1 MLTRRQ
7 FTATLTGSLAAGLLG
22 PALGVAQGA
31 AIRIG
36 SIFSY
41 TGPAAFLG
49 DRMKRSVELFVEE
62 TNKRGGINGRKI
74 ESIIYDAAS
83 ESTKAVLAAKRLI
96 EQDQVEVIVG
106 DGNRSDIGLAL
117 IPTVQRAEVP
127 LMSVSGATGLVEPVR
142 DRAWVFKSTVND
154 TEVIAR
160 LLEFFKKRNIKD
172 VAMLNDTEVV
182 ARLVDFFKKRNI
194 KDVAML
200 NDTGAFGVSARDQL
214 RAQAP
219 AAGINVT
226 YEEFGPADTDLTTQL
241 TRIRGTSA
249 QAIICWT
256 VTPAGVVFLKN
267 AQQLGLKQMLVHGFG
282 FVADRYMQLAGDAAE
297 GLFLTSLK
305 FPIAEQLPDNDP
317 IKATILDYKAR
328 YRAKFNEETDVY
340 GGQAW
345 DGIGMVTQA
354 ITRGGGSERG
364 KIRAGLE
371 EHIRGYRGVGGI
383 FNFSPQ
389 KHWGLAKSDVVMIEW
404 RQGKFRLVD
413 L

>member
-7 FTATLTGSLAAGLLG
+7 FTTTLTGGLAAGLLA
-22 PALGVAQGA
+22 PRRSTAQGA
-31 AIRIG
+31 PIRIG

-62 TNKRGGINGRKI
+62 QNKRGGINGRRI
-74 ESIIYDAAS
+74 ESVIYDAAS
-83 ESTKAVLAAKRLI
+83 ESTKAVLAVKRLI
-96 EQDQVEVIVG
+96 EQDRVEVIVG
-106 DGNRSDIGLAL
+106 DGNRSDIGLSL
-117 IPTVQRAEVP
+117 VPTVQRSEVP
-127 LMSVSGATGLVEPVR
+127 LMSVSGATALVEPVR
-142 DRAWVFKSTVND
+142 ERAWVFKSTVND
-154 TEVIAR
+154 V
-160 LLEFFKKRNIKD
+160 
-172 VAMLNDTEVV
+172 EVV
-182 ARLVDFFKKRNI
+182 ARLLDFLKKRGI
-194 KDVAML
+194 RDIAML
-200 NDTGAFGVSARDQL
+200 NDTGAFGVSARDQV

-219 AAGINVT
+219 AAGINVV
-226 YEEFGPADTDLTTQL
+226 YEEFGPGDNDLTTQL
-241 TRIRGTSA
+241 TRIRGTNA
-249 QAIICWT
+249 KAIVCWT

-267 AQQLGLKQMLVHGFG
+267 AQQLGLKQMLIHGFG

-297 GLFLTSLK
+297 GLLLTSLK
-305 FPIAEQLPDNDP
+305 FPVAEQLPDSDP

-345 DGIGMVTQA
+345 DGIGMVAHA
-354 ITRGGGSERG
+354 IARTGSSERA

-371 EHIRGYRGVGGI
+371 EHIREYRGVGGI
-383 FNFSPQ
+383 FEFSAK

>member
-7 FTATLTGSLAAGLLG
+7 FTTALTSGLTGGLAAGLVSPG
-22 PALGVAQGA
+22 RGSAQGA

-62 TNKRGGINGRKI
+62 TNKRGGLNGRRI

-154 TEVIAR
+154 TEVVAR
-160 LLEFFKKRNIKD
+160 LL
-172 VAMLNDTEVV
+172 
-182 ARLVDFFKKRNI
+182 DFFKKRNI

-219 AAGINVT
+219 AAGINVV

-297 GLFLTSLK
+297 GLVLTSLK

-345 DGIGMVTQA
+345 DGIGMVAQA

>member
-7 FTATLTGSLAAGLLG
+7 FTTTMGGAIAAGLLAPG
-22 PALGVAQGA
+22 AVRAQGA
-31 AIRIG
+31 PIKLG

-62 TNKRGGINGRKI
+62 ANKKGGLNGRRI
-74 ESIIYDAAS
+74 ELTLYDAGS

-96 EQDQVEVIVG
+96 EQDGVEAIVG

-117 IPTVQRAEVP
+117 VPSVQRAEVP
-127 LMSVSGATGLVEPVR
+127 LMSVSGATALVEPVKE
-142 DRAWVFKSTVND
+142 RAWVFKSTV
-154 TEVIAR
+154 
-160 LLEFFKKRNIKD
+160 KKRG
-172 VAMLNDTEVV
+172 
-182 ARLVDFFKKRNI
+182 I

-214 RAQAP
+214 KAQAP
-219 AAGINVT
+219 AAGVSVI
-226 YEEFGPADTDLTTQL
+226 YEEFGPGDNDLTTQL
-241 TRIRGTSA
+241 TRIRSSNA
-249 QAIICWT
+249 KAIVCWT

-297 GLFLTSLK
+297 GLMLTSLK
-305 FPIAEQLPDNDP
+305 FPVAEQLPDRDP

-328 YRAKFNEETDVY
+328 YRARHGEETDVY

-345 DGIGMVTQA
+345 DGIGMVAQA
-354 ITRGGGSERG
+354 ITRANSSERG

-371 EHIRGYRGVGGI
+371 EHVREYKGVGGV
-383 FNFSPQ
+383 FTFTPQ
-389 KHWGLAKSDVVMIEW
+389 RHWGLAKSDVVMIEW

>member
-7 FTATLTGSLAAGLLG
+7 FTTTLGGGLAAGLLAPRRG
-22 PALGVAQGA
+22 WTQGA
-31 AIRIG
+31 PIKLG

-49 DRMKRSVELFVEE
+49 DRMKRSVELYVEE
-62 TNKRGGINGRKI
+62 ANKKGGLNGRRI
-74 ESIIYDAAS
+74 ELTLYDAGS

-96 EQDQVEVIVG
+96 EQDGVEAIVG

-117 IPTVQRAEVP
+117 VPSVQRAEVP
-127 LMSVSGATGLVEPVR
+127 LMSVSGATALVEPVKE
-142 DRAWVFKSTVND
+142 RAWVFKSTVND
-154 TEVIAR
+154 V
-160 LLEFFKKRNIKD
+160 
-172 VAMLNDTEVV
+172 EVV
-182 ARLVDFFKKRNI
+182 ARLLDFFKKRGI

-214 RAQAP
+214 KAQAP
-219 AAGINVT
+219 AAGVNVI
-226 YEEFGPADTDLTTQL
+226 YEEFGPGDNDLTTQL
-241 TRIRGTSA
+241 TRIRSSNAG
-249 QAIICWT
+249 AIVCWT

-297 GLFLTSLK
+297 GLMLTSLK
-305 FPIAEQLPDNDP
+305 FPVAEQLPDSDP

-328 YRAKFNEETDVY
+328 YRARYGEETDVY

-345 DGIGMVTQA
+345 DGIGMVAQA
-354 ITRGGGSERG
+354 ITRAGSSERS

-371 EHIRGYRGVGGI
+371 EHVREYKGVGGV
-383 FNFSPQ
+383 FTFTRDR
-389 KHWGLAKSDVVMIEW
+389 HWGLAKRDVVMIEW

>member
-7 FTATLTGSLAAGLLG
+7 FTTTLTGGLAAGFLS
-22 PALGVAQGA
+22 PARGRAQGA
-31 AIRIG
+31 PIRIG

-62 TNKRGGINGRKI
+62 TNKRGGINGRRI

-96 EQDQVEVIVG
+96 EQDQVDVIVG

-127 LMSVSGATGLVEPVR
+127 LMSVSGATALVEPVR

-160 LLEFFKKRNIKD
+160 LF
-172 VAMLNDTEVV
+172 
-182 ARLVDFFKKRNI
+182 DFFKKRSI

-219 AAGINVT
+219 AAGVNVV
-226 YEEFGPADTDLTTQL
+226 YEEFGPGDSDLTTQL

-305 FPIAEQLPDNDP
+305 FPIAEQLPDSDP

-345 DGIGMVTQA
+345 DGIGMVAQA
-354 ITRGGGSERG
+354 MTRAGGSERG
-364 KIRAGLE
+364 TIRVGLE

>member
-1 MLTRRQ
+1 
-7 FTATLTGSLAAGLLG
+7 
-22 PALGVAQGA
+22 
-31 AIRIG
+31 
-36 SIFSY
+36 
-41 TGPAAFLG
+41 
-49 DRMKRSVELFVEE
+49 
-62 TNKRGGINGRKI
+62 
-74 ESIIYDAAS
+74 
-83 ESTKAVLAAKRLI
+83 
-96 EQDQVEVIVG
+96 
-106 DGNRSDIGLAL
+106 
-117 IPTVQRAEVP
+117 
-127 LMSVSGATGLVEPVR
+127 VEPVR

-172 VAMLNDTEVV
+172 VAMLNDT
-182 ARLVDFFKKRNI
+182 
-194 KDVAML
+194 
-200 NDTGAFGVSARDQL
+200 GAFGVSARDQL

-219 AAGINVT
+219 AAGINVI

-305 FPIAEQLPDNDP
+305 FPIAEQLPDSDP

-345 DGIGMVTQA
+345 DGIGMVAQA

-389 KHWGLAKSDVVMIEW
+389 KHWGLAKSDVVIIEW

>member
-1 MLTRRQ
+1 MITRRQ
-7 FTATLTGSLAAGLLG
+7 FQTTMVGGLAATLLPRREARAAGE
-22 PALGVAQGA
+22 PY
-31 AIRIG
+31 RIG
-36 SIFSY
+36 SLFSY

-62 TNKRGGINGRKI
+62 TNKKGGIQGHPI
-74 ESIIYDAAS
+74 ELVLYDAAS
-83 ESTKAVLAAKRLI
+83 ESSKAVLAVKRLI
-96 EQDQVEVIVG
+96 EQDKVDVIVG

-117 IPTVQRAEVP
+117 IPSVQRAQVP
-127 LMSVSGATGLVEPVR
+127 LMSVSGATSLVEPVK

-154 TEVIAR
+154 V
-160 LLEFFKKRNIKD
+160 
-172 VAMLNDTEVV
+172 EVV
-182 ARLVDFFKKRNI
+182 ARLLDFFKKKGV

-200 NDTGAFGVSARDQL
+200 NDTGAFGVSAREVL

-219 AAGINVT
+219 AAGVNVVAW
-226 YEEFGPADTDLTTQL
+226 EEFQPSDNDLTTQL
-241 TRIRGTSA
+241 TRIRSTSA
-249 QAIICWT
+249 QAIVCWT

-297 GLFLTSLK
+297 GLMLTSLK
-305 FPIAEQLPDNDP
+305 FPVAEQLPDGDP

-328 YRAKFNEETDVY
+328 YRAKYKEETDVY

-345 DGIGMVTQA
+345 DGISMVAHAMAQ
-354 ITRGGGSERG
+354 GGNAKD
-364 KIRAGLE
+364 KIRTGLE
-371 EHIRGYRGVGGI
+371 TTIKEFKGVGGI
-383 FNFSPQ
+383 FTFSPE

-404 RQGKFRLVD
+404 RKGKFQLVD

>member
-7 FTATLTGSLAAGLLG
+7 FTTTLTGGLAAGLLVPG
-22 PALGVAQGA
+22 RGVAQGA
-31 AIRIG
+31 PIKIG

-62 TNKRGGINGRKI
+62 TNKRGGINGRRI
-74 ESIIYDAAS
+74 ESTIYDAAS

-160 LLEFFKKRNIKD
+160 LL
-172 VAMLNDTEVV
+172 
-182 ARLVDFFKKRNI
+182 DFFKKRNI

-305 FPIAEQLPDNDP
+305 FPIAEQLPDSDP

-345 DGIGMVTQA
+345 DGIGMVAQA

-371 EHIRGYRGVGGI
+371 EHIHGYRGVGGI

-389 KHWGLAKSDVVMIEW
+389 KHWGLAKSDVVIIEW
-404 RQGKFRLVD
+404 RQSKFRLVD

>member
-7 FTATLTGSLAAGLLG
+7 FTTTLTGGLAAGLLG
-22 PALGVAQGA
+22 PGRGGAQGA
-31 AIRIG
+31 PIKIG

-74 ESIIYDAAS
+74 ESIIYDAGS
-83 ESTKAVLAAKRLI
+83 ESTKAVLAARRLI

-117 IPTVQRAEVP
+117 VPSVQRAEVP
-127 LMSVSGATGLVEPVR
+127 LMSVSGATALVEPVKE
-142 DRAWVFKSTVND
+142 RAWVFKSTVND
-154 TEVIAR
+154 V
-160 LLEFFKKRNIKD
+160 
-172 VAMLNDTEVV
+172 EVV
-182 ARLVDFFKKRNI
+182 ARLLDFFKKRGI

-214 RAQAP
+214 KAQAP
-219 AAGINVT
+219 AAGVSVI
-226 YEEFGPADTDLTTQL
+226 YEEFGPGDNDLTTQL
-241 TRIRGTSA
+241 TRIRSSNA
-249 QAIICWT
+249 KAIVCWT

-297 GLFLTSLK
+297 GLMLTSLK
-305 FPIAEQLPDNDP
+305 FPVAEQLPDRDP

-328 YRAKFNEETDVY
+328 YRARYGEETDVY

-345 DGIGMVTQA
+345 DGIGMVAQA
-354 ITRGGGSERG
+354 ITRANSSERG

-371 EHIRGYRGVGGI
+371 EHVREYKGVGGV
-383 FNFSPQ
+383 FTFTPQ
-389 KHWGLAKSDVVMIEW
+389 RHWGLAKSDVVMIEW

>member
-7 FTATLTGSLAAGLLG
+7 FTATLTGGLAARFLAPGG
-22 PALGVAQGA
+22 SEAQGTP
-31 AIRIG
+31 IRIG

-62 TNKRGGINGRKI
+62 TNKRGGINGRRI
-74 ESIIYDAAS
+74 ESIIYDSAS

-96 EQDQVEVIVG
+96 EQDRVDVIVG
-106 DGNRSDIGLAL
+106 DGNRSDIGLAIL
-117 IPTVQRAEVP
+117 PTVQRAEVP
-127 LMSVSGATGLVEPVR
+127 LMSVSGATALVEPVR

-154 TEVIAR
+154 TEVVAR
-160 LLEFFKKRNIKD
+160 LL
-172 VAMLNDTEVV
+172 
-182 ARLVDFFKKRNI
+182 DFFKKRSI

-219 AAGINVT
+219 AAGITVV
-226 YEEFGPADTDLTTQL
+226 YEEFGPGDSDLTTQL

-282 FVADRYMQLAGDAAE
+282 FVAERYMQLAGDAAD
-297 GLFLTSLK
+297 GLLLTSLK
-305 FPIAEQLPDNDP
+305 FPVAEQLPDSDP

-345 DGIGMVTQA
+345 DGIGMVAHA
-354 ITRGGGSERG
+354 IARGGGSERG

-371 EHIRGYRGVGGI
+371 EHVRDYRGVGGV
-383 FNFSPQ
+383 FQFSPQ
-389 KHWGLAKSDVVMIEW
+389 KHWGLAKHDVVMIEW

>member
-7 FTATLTGSLAAGLLG
+7 FTTTMGGAIAAGLLAPG
-22 PALGVAQGA
+22 AVRAQGA
-31 AIRIG
+31 PIKLG

-62 TNKRGGINGRKI
+62 ANKKGGLNGRRI
-74 ESIIYDAAS
+74 ELTLYDAGS

-96 EQDQVEVIVG
+96 EQDGVEAIVG

-117 IPTVQRAEVP
+117 IPSVQRAQVP
-127 LMSVSGATGLVEPVR
+127 LMSVSGATSLVEPVK

-154 TEVIAR
+154 V
-160 LLEFFKKRNIKD
+160 
-172 VAMLNDTEVV
+172 EVV
-182 ARLVDFFKKRNI
+182 ARLLDFFKKKGV

-200 NDTGAFGVSARDQL
+200 NDTGAFGVSARDVL

-219 AAGINVT
+219 AAGVNVVAW
-226 YEEFGPADTDLTTQL
+226 EEFQPSDNDLTTQL
-241 TRIRGTSA
+241 TRIRSTSA
-249 QAIICWT
+249 QAIVCWT

-297 GLFLTSLK
+297 GLMLTSLK
-305 FPIAEQLPDNDP
+305 FPVAEQLPDGDP

-328 YRAKFNEETDVY
+328 YRAKYKEETDVY

-345 DGIGMVTQA
+345 DGISMVAHAMAQSGNA
-354 ITRGGGSERG
+354 KD
-364 KIRAGLE
+364 KIRTGLE
-371 EHIRGYRGVGGI
+371 TTIKEFKGVGGI
-383 FNFSPQ
+383 FTFSPE

-404 RQGKFRLVD
+404 RKGKFQLVD

>member
-7 FTATLTGSLAAGLLG
+7 FTATLTGGLAAGFISPGLG
-22 PALGVAQGA
+22 GAQGTP
-31 AIRIG
+31 IRVG

-154 TEVIAR
+154 TEVVAR
-160 LLEFFKKRNIKD
+160 LL
-172 VAMLNDTEVV
+172 
-182 ARLVDFFKKRNI
+182 DFFKKRSI

-219 AAGINVT
+219 AAGINVI

-305 FPIAEQLPDNDP
+305 FPIAEQLPDSDP

-345 DGIGMVTQA
+345 DGIGMVAQA
-354 ITRGGGSERG
+354 ITRSGGSERG

-389 KHWGLAKSDVVMIEW
+389 KHWGLAKSDVVIIEW

>member
-7 FTATLTGSLAAGLLG
+7 FTTTLTGGLAAGLLN

-31 AIRIG
+31 PIKIG

-154 TEVIAR
+154 TEVVAR
-160 LLEFFKKRNIKD
+160 LL
-172 VAMLNDTEVV
+172 
-182 ARLVDFFKKRNI
+182 DFFKKRSI

-219 AAGINVT
+219 AAGINVI

-305 FPIAEQLPDNDP
+305 FPIAEQLPDSDP

-345 DGIGMVTQA
+345 DGIGMVAQA

-389 KHWGLAKSDVVMIEW
+389 KHWGLAKSDVVIIEW

>member
-7 FTATLTGSLAAGLLG
+7 FTTTLGGGLAAGLLAPRRG
-22 PALGVAQGA
+22 WTQGA
-31 AIRIG
+31 PIKLG

-62 TNKRGGINGRKI
+62 ANKKGGLNGRRI
-74 ESIIYDAAS
+74 ELTLYDAGS

-96 EQDQVEVIVG
+96 EQDGVEAIVG

-117 IPTVQRAEVP
+117 VPSVQRAEVP
-127 LMSVSGATGLVEPVR
+127 LMSVSGATALVEPVKE
-142 DRAWVFKSTVND
+142 RAWVFKSTVND
-154 TEVIAR
+154 V
-160 LLEFFKKRNIKD
+160 
-172 VAMLNDTEVV
+172 EVV
-182 ARLVDFFKKRNI
+182 ARLLDFFKKRGI

-214 RAQAP
+214 KAQAP
-219 AAGINVT
+219 AAGVNVI
-226 YEEFGPADTDLTTQL
+226 YEEFGPGDNDLTTQL
-241 TRIRGTSA
+241 TRIRSSNA
-249 QAIICWT
+249 KAIVCWT

-297 GLFLTSLK
+297 GLMLTSLK
-305 FPIAEQLPDNDP
+305 FPVAEQLPDGDP

-328 YRAKFNEETDVY
+328 YRARYGEETDVY

-345 DGIGMVTQA
+345 DGIGMVAQA
-354 ITRGGGSERG
+354 ITRANSSERG

-371 EHIRGYRGVGGI
+371 EHVREYKGVGGV
-383 FNFSPQ
+383 FTFTPQ
-389 KHWGLAKSDVVMIEW
+389 RHWGLAKSDVVMIEW

>member
-7 FTATLTGSLAAGLLG
+7 FTATLTGGLAAGFISPGLG
-22 PALGVAQGA
+22 GAQGTP
-31 AIRIG
+31 IRIG

-62 TNKRGGINGRKI
+62 TNKRGGINGRRI

-154 TEVIAR
+154 TEVVAR
-160 LLEFFKKRNIKD
+160 LL
-172 VAMLNDTEVV
+172 
-182 ARLVDFFKKRNI
+182 DFFKKRSI

-219 AAGINVT
+219 AAGINVI

-305 FPIAEQLPDNDP
+305 FPIAEQLPDSDP

-345 DGIGMVTQA
+345 DGIGMVAQA

-389 KHWGLAKSDVVMIEW
+389 KHWGLAKSDVVIIEW

>member
-154 TEVIAR
+154 TEV
-160 LLEFFKKRNIKD
+160 
-172 VAMLNDTEVV
+172 V

-219 AAGINVT
+219 AAGINVI

>member
-7 FTATLTGSLAAGLLG
+7 FTTTLTGGLAAGVLG
-22 PALGVAQGA
+22 PGRGGAQGA
-31 AIRIG
+31 VIRLG
-36 SIFSY
+36 SI
-41 TGPAAFLG
+41 PAAFLG

-172 VAMLNDTEVV
+172 VAMLNDT
-182 ARLVDFFKKRNI
+182 
-194 KDVAML
+194 
-200 NDTGAFGVSARDQL
+200 GAFGVSARDQL

-219 AAGINVT
+219 AAGVSVI

-305 FPIAEQLPDNDP
+305 FPIAEQLPDSDP

-345 DGIGMVTQA
+345 DGIGMVAQA
-354 ITRGGGSERG
+354 ITRGGSSERG

-389 KHWGLAKSDVVMIEW
+389 KHWGLAKSDVVIIEW

>member
-7 FTATLTGSLAAGLLG
+7 FTTTLTGGLTGGLAAGLVSPG
-22 PALGVAQGA
+22 RGNAQGA

-62 TNKRGGINGRKI
+62 TNKRGGLNGRRI

-160 LLEFFKKRNIKD
+160 LL
-172 VAMLNDTEVV
+172 
-182 ARLVDFFKKRNI
+182 DFFKKRNI

-219 AAGINVT
+219 AAGINVV

-305 FPIAEQLPDNDP
+305 FPIAEQLPDGDP

-345 DGIGMVTQA
+345 DGIGMVAQA

>member
-7 FTATLTGSLAAGLLG
+7 FTTTLTGGLTGGLAAGLVSPG
-22 PALGVAQGA
+22 RGNAQGA

-62 TNKRGGINGRKI
+62 TNKRGGLNGRRI

-160 LLEFFKKRNIKD
+160 LL
-172 VAMLNDTEVV
+172 
-182 ARLVDFFKKRNI
+182 DFFKKRNI

-219 AAGINVT
+219 AAGINVV

-297 GLFLTSLK
+297 GLVLTSLK

-345 DGIGMVTQA
+345 DGIGMVAQA

>member
-1 MLTRRQ
+1 MITRRQ
-7 FTATLTGSLAAGLLG
+7 FHTAVAGGLAG
-22 PALGVAQGA
+22 ALASRLEARAQGEP
-31 AIRIG
+31 IRIG

-62 TNKRGGINGRKI
+62 ANKRGGIGGRKVDLFL
-74 ESIIYDAAS
+74 YDAAS
-83 ESTKAVLAAKRLI
+83 ESSKAVLAAKRLI
-96 EQDQVEVIVG
+96 EQDRVDVIVG

-117 IPTVQRAEVP
+117 VPSVQRAQVP
-127 LMSVSGATGLVEPVR
+127 LMSVSGATSLVEPVK

-154 TEVIAR
+154 V
-160 LLEFFKKRNIKD
+160 
-172 VAMLNDTEVV
+172 EVV
-182 ARLVDFFKKRNI
+182 ARLLDFFKQKEIR
-194 KDVAML
+194 DVAML
-200 NDTGAFGVSARDQL
+200 NDTGAFGVSARDVL

-219 AAGINVT
+219 AAGINVVAW
-226 YEEFGPADTDLTTQL
+226 EEFQPSDNDLTTQL
-241 TRIRGTSA
+241 TRIRGTGA
-249 QAIICWT
+249 RAIICWT

-267 AQQLGLKQMLVHGFG
+267 ARQLGLQQMLVHGFG
-282 FVADRYMQLAGDAAE
+282 FVADRYMKLAGEAAE
-297 GLFLTSLK
+297 GLLLTSLK
-305 FPIAEQLPDNDP
+305 FPVADQLPDSDP

-328 YRAKFNEETDVY
+328 YRARYSEETDVY

-345 DGIGMVTQA
+345 DGISMVSRVIEQ
-354 ITRGGGSERG
+354 GGSSRE

-371 EHIRGYRGVGGI
+371 TQIKEFKGVGGV
-383 FNFSPQ
+383 FTFSPE

>member
-1 MLTRRQ
+1 MITRRQ
-7 FTATLTGSLAAGLLG
+7 FQTTMVGGLAATLLPRREARAAGE
-22 PALGVAQGA
+22 PY
-31 AIRIG
+31 RIG
-36 SIFSY
+36 SLFSY

-62 TNKRGGINGRKI
+62 TNKKGGIQGHLI
-74 ESIIYDAAS
+74 ELVLYDAAS
-83 ESTKAVLAAKRLI
+83 ESSKAVLAVKRLI
-96 EQDQVEVIVG
+96 EQDKVDVIVG

-117 IPTVQRAEVP
+117 IPSVQRAQVP
-127 LMSVSGATGLVEPVR
+127 LMSVSGATSLVEPVK

-154 TEVIAR
+154 V
-160 LLEFFKKRNIKD
+160 
-172 VAMLNDTEVV
+172 EVV
-182 ARLVDFFKKRNI
+182 ARLLDFFKKKGV

-200 NDTGAFGVSARDQL
+200 NDTGAFGVSARDVL

-219 AAGINVT
+219 AAGVNVVAW
-226 YEEFGPADTDLTTQL
+226 EEFQPSDNDLTTQL
-241 TRIRGTSA
+241 TRIRSTSA
-249 QAIICWT
+249 QAIVCWT

-297 GLFLTSLK
+297 GLMLTSLK
-305 FPIAEQLPDNDP
+305 FPVAEQLPDGDP

-328 YRAKFNEETDVY
+328 YRAKYKEETDVY

-345 DGIGMVTQA
+345 DGISMVAHAMAQ
-354 ITRGGGSERG
+354 GGNAKD
-364 KIRAGLE
+364 KIRTGLE
-371 EHIRGYRGVGGI
+371 TTIKEFKGVGGI
-383 FNFSPQ
+383 FTFSPE

-404 RQGKFRLVD
+404 RKGKFQLVD

>member
-1 MLTRRQ
+1 M
-7 FTATLTGSLAAGLLG
+7 
-22 PALGVAQGA
+22 
-31 AIRIG
+31 
-36 SIFSY
+36 
-41 TGPAAFLG
+41 
-49 DRMKRSVELFVEE
+49 EE

-160 LLEFFKKRNIKD
+160 LIEFFKKRS
-172 VAMLNDTEVV
+172 
-182 ARLVDFFKKRNI
+182 I

-219 AAGINVT
+219 AAGINVI

-305 FPIAEQLPDNDP
+305 FPIAEQLPDSDP

-345 DGIGMVTQA
+345 DGIGMVAQA

-389 KHWGLAKSDVVMIEW
+389 KHWGLAKSDVVIIEW

>member
-7 FTATLTGSLAAGLLG
+7 FTTTLTGGLAARLLAPG
-22 PALGVAQGA
+22 RSEAQA
-31 AIRIG
+31 APIRIG

-62 TNKRGGINGRKI
+62 TNKRGGINGRRI
-74 ESIIYDAAS
+74 ESIIYDSAS

-96 EQDQVEVIVG
+96 EQDRVDVIVG
-106 DGNRSDIGLAL
+106 DGNRSDIGLAIL
-117 IPTVQRAEVP
+117 PTIQRAEVP
-127 LMSVSGATGLVEPVR
+127 LMSVSGATALVEPVR

-154 TEVIAR
+154 TEVVAR
-160 LLEFFKKRNIKD
+160 LL
-172 VAMLNDTEVV
+172 
-182 ARLVDFFKKRNI
+182 DFFKKRNI

-219 AAGINVT
+219 AAGITVV
-226 YEEFGPADTDLTTQL
+226 YEEFGPGDSDLTTQL

-282 FVADRYMQLAGDAAE
+282 FVAERYMQLAGDAAD
-297 GLFLTSLK
+297 GLLLTSLK
-305 FPIAEQLPDNDP
+305 FPVAEQLPDGDP

-345 DGIGMVTQA
+345 DGIGMVAHA
-354 ITRGGGSERG
+354 IARGGGSERG

-371 EHIRGYRGVGGI
+371 EHVRDYRGVGGV
-383 FNFSPQ
+383 FQFSPQ
-389 KHWGLAKSDVVMIEW
+389 KHWGLAKHDVVMIEW

>member
-1 MLTRRQ
+1 MITRRQ
-7 FTATLTGSLAAGLLG
+7 FQTTMVGGLAATLLPRREARAAGE
-22 PALGVAQGA
+22 PY
-31 AIRIG
+31 RIG
-36 SIFSY
+36 SLFSY

-62 TNKRGGINGRKI
+62 TNKKGGIQGHPI
-74 ESIIYDAAS
+74 ELVLYDAAS
-83 ESTKAVLAAKRLI
+83 ESSKAVLAVKRLI
-96 EQDQVEVIVG
+96 EQDKVDVIVG

-117 IPTVQRAEVP
+117 IPSVQRAQVP
-127 LMSVSGATGLVEPVR
+127 LMSVSGATSLVEPVK

-154 TEVIAR
+154 V
-160 LLEFFKKRNIKD
+160 
-172 VAMLNDTEVV
+172 EVV
-182 ARLVDFFKKRNI
+182 ARLLDFFKKKGV

-200 NDTGAFGVSARDQL
+200 NDTGAFGVSARDVL

-219 AAGINVT
+219 AAGVNVVAW
-226 YEEFGPADTDLTTQL
+226 EEFQPSDNDLTTQL
-241 TRIRGTSA
+241 TRIRSTSA
-249 QAIICWT
+249 QAIVCWT

-297 GLFLTSLK
+297 GLMLTSLK
-305 FPIAEQLPDNDP
+305 FSVAEQLPDGDP

-328 YRAKFNEETDVY
+328 YRAKYKEETDVY

-345 DGIGMVTQA
+345 DGICMVAHAMAQSGNA
-354 ITRGGGSERG
+354 KD
-364 KIRAGLE
+364 KIRTGLE
-371 EHIRGYRGVGGI
+371 TTIKEFKGVGGI
-383 FNFSPQ
+383 FTFSPE

-404 RQGKFRLVD
+404 RKGKFQLVD

>member
-7 FTATLTGSLAAGLLG
+7 FHGTMAGGLAA
-22 PALGVAQGA
+22 ALWPRLTARA
-31 AIRIG
+31 AGEPYRIG

-62 TNKRGGINGRKI
+62 TNKKGGINGHPI
-74 ESIIYDAAS
+74 ELFLYDAAS
-83 ESTKAVLAAKRLI
+83 ESSKAVLAAKRLI
-96 EQDQVEVIVG
+96 EQDKVDVIVG

-117 IPTVQRAEVP
+117 VPSVQRAQVP
-127 LMSVSGATGLVEPVR
+127 LMSVSGATALVEPVK

-154 TEVIAR
+154 I
-160 LLEFFKKRNIKD
+160 
-172 VAMLNDTEVV
+172 EVV
-182 ARLVDFFKKRNI
+182 ARLLDFFKKKGV

-200 NDTGAFGVSARDQL
+200 NDTGAFGVSARDVL

-219 AAGINVT
+219 SAGINVVAW
-226 YEEFGPADTDLTTQL
+226 EEFQPADNDLTTQL
-241 TRIRGTSA
+241 TRIRSTSA

-267 AQQLGLKQMLVHGFG
+267 ARQLGLKQMLVHGFG
-282 FVADRYMQLAGDAAE
+282 FVADRYMQLAGDASE
-297 GLFLTSLK
+297 GLLLTSLK
-305 FPIAEQLPDNDP
+305 FPVAEQLPDSEP
-317 IKATILDYKAR
+317 IKPTILDYKAR
-328 YRAKFNEETDVY
+328 YRAKYNEDTDVY

-345 DGIGMVTQA
+345 DGISMVA
-354 ITRGGGSERG
+354 HAMARAGNAKE

-371 EHIRGYRGVGGI
+371 QSIKEFKGVGGV
-383 FNFSPQ
+383 FTFSPQ
-389 KHWGLAKSDVVMIEW
+389 KHWGLAKSDVSMIEW

>member
-1 MLTRRQ
+1 
-7 FTATLTGSLAAGLLG
+7 
-22 PALGVAQGA
+22 
-31 AIRIG
+31 
-36 SIFSY
+36 
-41 TGPAAFLG
+41 
-49 DRMKRSVELFVEE
+49 MKRSVELFVEE
-62 TNKRGGINGRKI
+62 ANKKGGIGGRRI
-74 ESIIYDAAS
+74 ELTLYDAGS

-96 EQDQVEVIVG
+96 EQDKVDVIVG

-117 IPTVQRAEVP
+117 VPSVQRAEVP
-127 LMSVSGATGLVEPVR
+127 LMSVSGATALVEPVK

-160 LLEFFKKRNIKD
+160 LL
-172 VAMLNDTEVV
+172 
-182 ARLVDFFKKRNI
+182 DFFKKRGI

-219 AAGINVT
+219 AAGINVV
-226 YEEFGPADTDLTTQL
+226 YEEFGPGDNDLTTQL
-241 TRIRGTSA
+241 TRIRGTNA

-297 GLFLTSLK
+297 GLYLTSLK
-305 FPIAEQLPDNDP
+305 FPVAEQLPDSDP

-328 YRAKFNEETDVY
+328 YRAKYNEETDVY

-345 DGIGMVTQA
+345 DGIGMVAQA
-354 ITRGGGSERG
+354 ITRTGSGERG
-364 KIRAGLE
+364 KIRSGLE
-371 EHIRGYRGVGGI
+371 ESHQGVQGRGRRLHLLAAEALGAREERRRDHRVAPGQVPPGGSLAAPLSWTWWTGCPAGCPAGRSWPSWRRWPWCRGSCPTSTSSTSWSWRASTSS
-383 FNFSPQ
+383 SPS
-389 KHWGLAKSDVVMIEW
+389 G
-404 RQGKFRLVD
+404 
-413 L
+413 

>member
-1 MLTRRQ
+1 MITRRQ
-7 FTATLTGSLAAGLLG
+7 FQTTMVGGLAATLLPRREARAAGE
-22 PALGVAQGA
+22 PY
-31 AIRIG
+31 RIG
-36 SIFSY
+36 SLFSY

-62 TNKRGGINGRKI
+62 TNKKGGIQGHAI
-74 ESIIYDAAS
+74 ELVLYDAAS
-83 ESTKAVLAAKRLI
+83 ESSKAVLAVKRLI
-96 EQDQVEVIVG
+96 EQDKVDVIVG

-117 IPTVQRAEVP
+117 IPSVQRAQVP
-127 LMSVSGATGLVEPVR
+127 LMSVSGATSLVEPVK

-154 TEVIAR
+154 V
-160 LLEFFKKRNIKD
+160 
-172 VAMLNDTEVV
+172 EVV
-182 ARLVDFFKKRNI
+182 ARLLDFFKKKGV

-200 NDTGAFGVSARDQL
+200 NDTGAFGVSARDVL

-219 AAGINVT
+219 AAGVNVVAW
-226 YEEFGPADTDLTTQL
+226 EEFQPSDNDLTTQL
-241 TRIRGTSA
+241 TRIRSTSA
-249 QAIICWT
+249 QAIVCWT

-297 GLFLTSLK
+297 GLMLTSLK
-305 FPIAEQLPDNDP
+305 FPVAEQLPDGDP

-328 YRAKFNEETDVY
+328 YRAKYKEETDVY

-345 DGIGMVTQA
+345 DGISMVAHAMAQSGNA
-354 ITRGGGSERG
+354 KD
-364 KIRAGLE
+364 KIRTGLE
-371 EHIRGYRGVGGI
+371 TTIKEFKGVGGI
-383 FNFSPQ
+383 FTFSPE

-404 RQGKFRLVD
+404 RKGKFQLVD

>member
-7 FTATLTGSLAAGLLG
+7 FTTTLGAGLGGGLAAGLLAPG
-22 PALGVAQGA
+22 PGRAQGA
-31 AIRIG
+31 PIKLG

-49 DRMKRSVELFVEE
+49 DRMKRSVELYVEE
-62 TNKRGGINGRKI
+62 TNKKGGLNGRRI
-74 ESIIYDAAS
+74 ELTLYDAGS

-96 EQDQVEVIVG
+96 EQDGVEAIVG

-117 IPTVQRAEVP
+117 VPSVQRAEVP
-127 LMSVSGATGLVEPVR
+127 LMSVSGATALVEPVK

-154 TEVIAR
+154 VEVAAR
-160 LLEFFKKRNIKD
+160 LLDFFKKRGVKD
-172 VAMLNDTEVV
+172 VAMLS
-182 ARLVDFFKKRNI
+182 
-194 KDVAML
+194 
-200 NDTGAFGVSARDQL
+200 DTGAFGVSARDQL
-214 RAQAP
+214 KAQAP
-219 AAGINVT
+219 AAGLNVI
-226 YEEFGPADTDLTTQL
+226 YEEFGPGDNDLTTQL
-241 TRIRGTSA
+241 TRIRSSNA
-249 QAIICWT
+249 KAIVCWT

-297 GLFLTSLK
+297 GLMLTSLK
-305 FPIAEQLPDNDP
+305 FPVAEQLPDRDP

-328 YRAKFNEETDVY
+328 YRARYGEETDVY

-345 DGIGMVTQA
+345 DGIGMVAQA
-354 ITRGGGSERG
+354 IARAGGSERG

-371 EHIRGYRGVGGI
+371 EHVREYKGVGGV
-383 FNFSPQ
+383 FTFTRER
-389 KHWGLAKSDVVMIEW
+389 HWGLAKSDVVMIEW

>member
-7 FTATLTGSLAAGLLG
+7 FSTTVAGGLA
-22 PALGVAQGA
+22 GVLASRGGEAQGA
-31 AIRIG
+31 PIKIG

-62 TNKRGGINGRKI
+62 TNKRGGLNGRRI
-74 ESIIYDAAS
+74 ELTVYDAAS

-96 EQDQVEVIVG
+96 EQDQVDVIVG

-117 IPTVQRAEVP
+117 VPSVQRAEVP
-127 LMSVSGATGLVEPVR
+127 LMSVSGATALVEPVR

-154 TEVIAR
+154 TEVVAR
-160 LLEFFKKRNIKD
+160 LL
-172 VAMLNDTEVV
+172 
-182 ARLVDFFKKRNI
+182 DFFKKRGI
-194 KDVAML
+194 KSVAML

-219 AAGINVT
+219 AAGVT
-226 YEEFGPADTDLTTQL
+226 VVYEEFGPTDNDLTTQL

-249 QAIICWT
+249 QAIVCWT

-267 AQQLGLKQMLVHGFG
+267 AQQLGLKQLLVHGFG
-282 FVADRYMQLAGDAAE
+282 FVADRYMQLAGEAAE
-297 GLFLTSLK
+297 GLLLTSLK
-305 FPIAEQLPDNDP
+305 FPVADQLPDSDP

-345 DGIGMVTQA
+345 DGISMVAHA
-354 ITRGGGSERG
+354 ITRVGTSERA
-364 KIRAGLE
+364 KIRSGLE
-371 EHIRGYRGVGGI
+371 ENIREYRGVGGI
-383 FNFSPQ
+383 FHFSPQ

-404 RQGKFRLVD
+404 RQGRFRLVD

>member
-7 FTATLTGSLAAGLLG
+7 FTTTLAGGLAGVLAARRGE
-22 PALGVAQGA
+22 AQGTP
-31 AIRIG
+31 IKIG

-49 DRMKRSVELFVEE
+49 DRMKRSVELFAEE
-62 TNKRGGINGRKI
+62 TNKRGGLNGRRI
-74 ESIIYDAAS
+74 ELTVYDAAS

-96 EQDQVEVIVG
+96 EQDQVDVIVG

-117 IPTVQRAEVP
+117 IPSVQRAEVP
-127 LMSVSGATGLVEPVR
+127 LMSVSGATALVEPVR

-154 TEVIAR
+154 TEVVAR
-160 LLEFFKKRNIKD
+160 LL
-172 VAMLNDTEVV
+172 
-182 ARLVDFFKKRNI
+182 DFFRKRGI
-194 KDVAML
+194 KSVAML

-219 AAGINVT
+219 AAGVT
-226 YEEFGPADTDLTTQL
+226 VVYEEFGPTDNDLTTQL

-249 QAIICWT
+249 QAIVCWT

-282 FVADRYMQLAGDAAE
+282 FVADRYMQLAGEAAE
-297 GLFLTSLK
+297 GLLLTSLK
-305 FPIAEQLPDNDP
+305 FPVADQLPDSDP

-345 DGIGMVTQA
+345 DGMGMVAHA
-354 ITRGGGSERG
+354 ITRVGSSERA
-364 KIRAGLE
+364 KIRSGLE
-371 EHIRGYRGVGGI
+371 ENIREYRGVGGI
-383 FNFSPQ
+383 FHFSPQ
-389 KHWGLAKSDVVMIEW
+389 KHWGLARSDVVMIEW
-404 RQGKFRLVD
+404 RQGRFRLVD